1 MKVALYA
8 RYSTDNQRDA
18 SIADQFRVCRA
29 YAEKQGWQ
37 IVEEYSDHAISGA
50 SLLRSGVQALIA
62 DALRGRFQVVLAE
75 AMDRLSRDQEDIAG
89 FFKRMTYADVKIVTL
104 SEGEVTHLH
113 VGLKGT
119 MNALFLKDLADKTR
133 RGLRGRVELGKS
145 GGGNSYGYD
154 VVKQFQVNG
163 EPVRGDRVINLIEAE
178 VVRRIFRD
186 YVAGKSPKRIAVEL
200 NKDSIP
206 APGGGDWGFSTI
218 NGNAKRGN
226 GVLNNEMYI
235 GRIVWNRQRFIKDPD
250 TGKRQARPNP
260 LSEWIVQEVPN
271 LRIVDD
277 ELWNG
282 AKARQAAI
290 KTKRGD
296 DGREVENSFRDRR
309 RPKYLFSGLTKCA
322 CCGGGYAMIS
332 TDLVGCATAR
342 NKGTSDNRVNVRRDR
357 LEARVLN
364 ALRHHLMDPAL
375 FKEFCDE
382 FTREMNRLRME
393 GGASLEAAKSEL
405 GRVEKQIKSTVDAI
419 ADGMYHPSMKEKLDG
434 LETRRTEL
442 DQLLADAEEPPP
454 LLHPEMATYYRGQV
468 GALHEAL
475 RDETEATRLKAGE
488 ILRSLV
494 KEIILTPEAGEMNID
509 VRGDLA
515 GILAVSLKTKTPAL
529 GAGVSQFEMVAGAR
543 IGRDR
548 HSLIVPI

>member
-37 IVEEYSDHAISGA
+37 VVDEYSDHAISGA
-50 SLLRSGVQALIA
+50 SLLRAGVQALIA
-62 DALRGRFQVVLAE
+62 DALRGRFQIVLTE

-89 FFKRMTYADVKIVTL
+89 LFKRMLHANVKIITL

-154 VVKQFQVNG
+154 VVKQFRENG
-163 EPVRGDRVINLIEAE
+163 EPIRGDRVINPAKAE
-178 VVRRIFRD
+178 MIRRIFRD
-186 YVAGKSPKRIAVEL
+186 YVVGKSAKRIAAEL
-200 NKDSIP
+200 NKEGIA
-206 APGGGDWGFSTI
+206 APSGGDWGFSTI

-226 GVLNNEMYI
+226 GILNNEMYI
-235 GRIVWNRQRFIKDPD
+235 DRIVWNRQRFVKDPD

-260 LSEWIVQEVPN
+260 AAEWIVQDVPE

-277 ELWNG
+277 ELWTA
-282 AKARQAAI
+282 AKARQANV
-290 KTKRGD
+290 KTKRGE
-296 DGREVENSFRDRR
+296 DGREVQNSFRDRR
-309 RPKYLFSGLTKCA
+309 RPRYIFSGLIKCA

-332 TDLVGCATAR
+332 ADLIGCSTAR
-342 NKGTSDNRVNVRRDR
+342 NKGTCENRRSIQRNR
-357 LEARVLN
+357 LEERVLN
-364 ALRHHLMDPAL
+364 ALRYHLMDPTL

-393 GGASLEAAKSEL
+393 GSASIEAARSEVS
-405 GRVEKQIKSTVDAI
+405 RIE
-419 ADGMYHPSMKEKLDG
+419 
-434 LETRRTEL
+434 REL
-442 DQLLADAEEPPP
+442 DKLLDLILKGGAADKINAKMVQLEHRKAELERQLADAETPPP
-454 LLHPEMATYYRGQV
+454 LLHPEMATFYREQV
-468 GALHEAL
+468 SNLHTALQ
-475 RDETEATRLKAGE
+475 DDSEATRLKAGE
-488 ILRSLV
+488 LLRTLV
-494 KEIILTPEAGEMNID
+494 KEIMLTPEAGELKID

-515 GILAVSLKTKTPAL
+515 GILAVSLKTKTPAT
-529 GAGVSQFEMVAGAR
+529 GTGVSQVEMVAG
-543 IGRDR
+543 IGFEPMTFR
-548 HSLIVPI
+548 L